1 MESFL
6 CLKVSLILLLLVH
19 CVLVHGDC
27 IHDVQPLSKIAI
39 HRALFAIHVNASL
52 RAEPVLL
59 GTKVTQI
66 VFLFTFFLLCC
77 FLSWLWWYSGKEFW
91 VISSQLD
98 WFFKFQLFVCL
109 RKDWEPRIFFSTDL
123 TKEHLLSLSS
133 LSLDSRINFKGKR
146 LFL

>member
-52 RAEPVLL
+52 RAELVLL

-77 FLSWLWWYSGKEFW
+77 FLSGFDGTVVKSFE
-91 VISSQLD
+91 
-98 WFFKFQLFVCL
+98 LFRVSWI
-109 RKDWEPRIFFSTDL
+109 D
-123 TKEHLLSLSS
+123 SLSS
-133 LSLDSRINFKGKR
+133 NC
-146 LFL
+146 LFV